1 MVSTADRVREIRS
14 LLGLTQAALAELLG
28 VSFVTVNRWEN
39 GKSEPSGIAWH
50 RLEQVDP
57 RRHSPER
64 QAPGA
69 PDFLADANLVKLL
82 VEAER
87 LSYGHLA
94 NPAFAIET
102 SRVDPLP
109 HQRLAVYEH
118 MLPHERL
125 RFLLADDAGAGK
137 TVMAG
142 LYLREMLSRRL
153 IRRILVVPP
162 AGLIGNWVR
171 ELRRFFGL
179 EFTLARGADLRRGN
193 PFTGPGSDLVVCS
206 LDTLAGAAM
215 FSRLQAPDVEPYD
228 LVIFDEAHKLS
239 AHRDPDL
246 TVNKTDRYR
255 LAEALAGI
263 GVDERRWALDWSAR
277 HLLLLTAT
285 PHMGKEFPYYA
296 LWRLLEPDVLGAFEA
311 FAGYSADDRRAH
323 FLRRTKEEMVDLG
336 GAPLYKKRQSDTLS
350 FTLSQ
355 GPASEQELY
364 DRTTAYMRGFYNKAG
379 ILNASAARLAL
390 SVFQRRLASSTCALL
405 RSFERRR
412 DRLDELIERVREGT
426 LTDQQIRAALQNLHD
441 PFERTADEDSDDD
454 TGREAHEAEE
464 DRLLRLILS
473 TSLAD
478 LRNERRELDD
488 LIALASRVLEAG
500 QESKFATL
508 RQLLLDDR
516 FRDQKVIVFTE
527 HRDTLDWLRRQLEA
541 LGFTDRIAA
550 IHGRLDF
557 REREAEVERFRLPG
571 DRGGAQYLLATD
583 AAGEGIN
590 LQFCWLMVNYDV
602 PWNPARLE
610 QRMGRIHR
618 YGQKRDVVIV
628 NLVAGATREGLVLA
642 TLLDKLEEIRRE
654 MGSDKV
660 FDVIGSVLENVSI
673 IDYMAEALTED
684 GAARAAQR
692 FKGILTKG
700 QVEAI
705 EAHRR
710 QVYGDGGDVKREL
723 PRLRAVTDHEALQRL
738 LPGYVR
744 QFVVH
749 AAEVLDLRIDGDLD
763 SWFTLAP
770 RAQGA
775 VDPLWEVLE
784 HYPVEARARFTVY
797 RPSVNEPAVFLHPGE
812 PVFERLREVVR
823 DRSGGPALRGCVLL
837 DPTATEPAIVFALQT
852 ALVQKLPGPSARGP
866 APVDNLFRL
875 VRVTADDRVAPCP
888 LEHLLLLEPAER
900 FPLEHAGLAL
910 RASELEVRA
919 LDFMAEKVVDAAI
932 AERRAALRASLPER
946 ERAIVRGYGFQAA
959 EVAAMRARLTEKIQ
973 QGQAH
978 LRPQLDRVKARQR
991 DLDGR
996 KRTAVEA
1003 LHREEEGLKASPI
1016 SVIARALV
1024 VPAAQGRETYDAEVE
1039 AIAVQLARAWEEA
1052 AGAQVIDVSTPP
1064 RARAA
1069 DLTDHPGFDILAT
1082 YPSGERRAIEVK
1094 GRATGGQVEVSENEW
1109 ARACNLRSDYWL
1121 YAAFD
1126 CATPAPRLLRVQDP
1140 FATLL
1145 VRARGGVVINEAELM
1160 AVGATGAPALPPASA
1175 PLPDCVRRLLWE
1187 YAADAVN
1194 WPQDSDLI
1202 IARVMQNGEEDAI
1215 RWLRETAGDQRLSAW
1230 LRARNGRGVD
1240 PAPLRFWQNLL
1251 GLPDQEVDAW
1261 VTSARDSAW
1270 NQRSRT
1276 R

>member
-1 MVSTADRVREIRS
+1 
-14 LLGLTQAALAELLG
+14 
-28 VSFVTVNRWEN
+28 
-39 GKSEPSGIAWH
+39 
-50 RLEQVDP
+50 
-57 RRHSPER
+57 
-64 QAPGA
+64 
-69 PDFLADANLVKLL
+69 
-82 VEAER
+82 
-87 LSYGHLA
+87 
-94 NPAFAIET
+94 
-102 SRVDPLP
+102 
-109 HQRLAVYEH
+109 
-118 MLPHERL
+118 
-125 RFLLADDAGAGK
+125 
-137 TVMAG
+137 
-142 LYLREMLSRRL
+142 
-153 IRRILVVPP
+153 
-162 AGLIGNWVR
+162 
-171 ELRRFFGL
+171 
-179 EFTLARGADLRRGN
+179 
-193 PFTGPGSDLVVCS
+193 
-206 LDTLAGAAM
+206 
-215 FSRLQAPDVEPYD
+215 
-228 LVIFDEAHKLS
+228 LS

-263 GVDERRWALDWSAR
+263 GVDDPRWALDWSAR

-311 FAGYSADDRRAH
+311 FAGYAADERRPH

-336 GAPLYKKRQSDTLS
+336 GAPLYKRRQSDTLS
-350 FTLSQ
+350 FTLSP
-355 GPASEQELY
+355 GEQELY

-390 SVFQRRLASSTCALL
+390 SVFQRRLASSTYALL

-412 DRLDELIERVREGT
+412 DRLDELIERVRDGT

-441 PFERTADEDSDDD
+441 PFERTADEDTGDD
-454 TGREAHEAEE
+454 TGPEAHEADE

-478 LRNERRELDD
+478 LRNERREVDA

-516 FRDQKVIVFTE
+516 FREQKVIVFTE

-557 REREAEVERFRLPG
+557 REREAEVERFRLPAE
-571 DRGGAQYLLATD
+571 RGGAQYLLATD

-642 TLLDKLEEIRRE
+642 TLLNKLEEIRRE

-684 GAARAAQR
+684 GAVRAAQR
-692 FKGILTKG
+692 FKGMLTKG

-749 AAEVLDLRIDGDLD
+749 AAQVLDLRIDGDVD

-770 RAQGA
+770 GAQGA

-812 PVFERLREVVR
+812 PVFERLRQVVR
-823 DRSGGPALRGCVLL
+823 ERSGGPALRGGVLL
-837 DPTATEPAIVFALQT
+837 DPTATEPAVVFALQT
-852 ALVQKLPGPSARGP
+852 ALVEALPGPSARRP
-866 APVDNLFRL
+866 APVDSLFRL
-875 VRVTADDRVAPCP
+875 VRVAADGRVTQCP

-900 FPLEHAGLAL
+900 FPLEHASLAL

-919 LDFMAEKVVDAAI
+919 LDFMAEQVVGAEI

-959 EVAAMRARLTEKIQ
+959 ELAATRARLTEKIQ

-978 LRPQLDRVKARQR
+978 LRPQLERVKERQR
-991 DLDGR
+991 ELDGR

-1003 LHREEEGLKASPI
+1003 LHREEEGLQPGAVT
-1016 SVIARALV
+1016 VIARALL
-1024 VPAAQGRETYDAEVE
+1024 VPEAQGRETYDADVE

-1094 GRATGGQVEVSENEW
+1094 GRATGGHVEVSDNEW

-1126 CATPAPRLLRVQDP
+1126 CATPAPRLVRVQDP

-1145 VRARGGVVINEAELM
+1145 VRARGGVVINEAELV
-1160 AVGATGAPALPPASA
+1160 AVGTTGDPPLRPASE
-1175 PLPDCVRRLLWE
+1175 PLPDSVRRLLWE

-1194 WPQDSDLI
+1194 WPRDRDLI
-1202 IARVMQNGEEDAI
+1202 IARVMQNGEEGAI
-1215 RWLRETAGDQRLSAW
+1215 RWLREAAGDEQLSAW

-1240 PAPLRFWQNLL
+1240 AAPLRLWQTLL

-1261 VTSARDSAW
+1261 VTSVRDSPW
-1270 NQRSRT
+1270 NRRSRA